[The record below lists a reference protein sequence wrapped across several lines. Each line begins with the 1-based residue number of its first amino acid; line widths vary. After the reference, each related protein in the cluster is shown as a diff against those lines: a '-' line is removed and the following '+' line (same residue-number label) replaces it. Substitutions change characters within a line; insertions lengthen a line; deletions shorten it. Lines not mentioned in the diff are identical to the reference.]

1 MRVIAALGLALML
14 TVSGLAQTTTSSTYF
29 DGGSVVDS
37 AGNLYVFDYGRST
50 TGVTITGL
58 RHSFYAP
65 KTRIT
70 VQRAGTGNTQ
80 TVEYDG
86 SLRVIGVGN
95 GAVYAVATAFTVSGT
110 TLTTADSLIAIK
122 STLPAGPALSGFASF
137 SLTSG
142 IDARVGPSDYISL
155 VTEPDRSP
163 SSTTTTARTAKVLH
177 FNGTAFEVVS
187 SGTLP

>member
-14 TVSGLAQTTTSSTYF
+14 TVSGVAQTTTSTYF
-29 DGGSVVDS
+29 DGGSFVDS

-50 TGVTITGL
+50 TGITITGQ

-70 VQRAGTGNTQ
+70 VQRVGTGNTQ

-95 GAVYAVATAFTVSGT
+95 GAVYAIATAFTVSGT

-122 STLPAGPALSGFASF
+122 STLPAGPALSGFPSF

-142 IDARVGPSDYISL
+142 IDARVGPADYISL

-163 SSTTTTARTAKVLH
+163 SSTTTTTARTAKVLH
-177 FNGTAFEVVS
+177 FNGSGFEVVS